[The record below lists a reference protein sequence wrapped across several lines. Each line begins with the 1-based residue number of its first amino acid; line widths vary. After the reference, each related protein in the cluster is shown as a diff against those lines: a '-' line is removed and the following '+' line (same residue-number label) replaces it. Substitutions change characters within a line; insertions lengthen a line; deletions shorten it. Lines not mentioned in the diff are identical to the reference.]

1 MLLIIYC
8 QRKISFC
15 DNIFHM
21 SEIKYLGEMETAF
34 MALAD
39 KTRLRLLNLMADSE
53 VCVCFF
59 TQVLGDSQPKISR
72 HLAYLRNADLVE
84 ARRDGKW
91 MHYSI
96 KWPEDEGIRSVLR
109 STLTALADDAEL
121 QADKAN
127 YKKAC
132 CTPELLVQIA
142 RTPMAFISDN
152 ADMFETVNVPV
163 RQAHNE
169 LDEFLL

>member
-1 MLLIIYC
+1 
-8 QRKISFC
+8 
-15 DNIFHM
+15 M
-21 SEIKYLGEMETAF
+21 SDVKYLKEMETLF

-39 KTRLRLLNLMADSE
+39 KTRLRLLNLMAEDE

-59 TQVLGDSQPKISR
+59 TEVLGDSQPKISR

-96 KWPEDEGIRSVLR
+96 RWPNDEGLRSVLR
-109 STLTALADDAEL
+109 ATLTAMADDAEMR
-121 QADKAN
+121 ADKAN
-127 YKKAC
+127 YENVC

-142 RTPMAFISDN
+142 RTPIDFISPK
-152 ADMFETVNVPV
+152 ADVYEPAVSS
-163 RQAHNE
+163 RQAAHNE

>member
-1 MLLIIYC
+1 
-8 QRKISFC
+8 
-15 DNIFHM
+15 M
-21 SEIKYLGEMETAF
+21 SEMAYLKSMETMF

-39 KTRLRLLNLMADSE
+39 KTRLRLLNLMAADE

-59 TQVLGDSQPKISR
+59 TEVLGDSQPKISR

-96 KWPEDEGIRSVLR
+96 KWPEDEGMRSVLR
-109 STLTALADDAEL
+109 STLTALADDPEMR
-121 QADKAN
+121 QDKAN
-127 YKKAC
+127 YTTVC

-142 RTPMAFISDN
+142 RTPIDFISVQPDIN
-152 ADMFETVNVPV
+152 EPR
-163 RQAHNE
+163 RQAAHNE

>member
-1 MLLIIYC
+1 MR
-8 QRKISFC
+8 QST
-15 DNIFHM
+15 
-21 SEIKYLGEMETAF
+21 YLKAVETMF

-39 KTRLRLLNLMADSE
+39 KTRLRLLNLMAADE

-59 TQVLGDSQPKISR
+59 TEVLGDSQPKISR

-96 KWPEDEGIRSVLR
+96 KWPEDEGMRSVLR
-109 STLTALADDAEL
+109 STLTALADDTEMQL
-121 QADKAN
+121 DKARYSN
-127 YKKAC
+127 VC

-142 RTPMAFISDN
+142 RTPIDFIS
-152 ADMFETVNVPV
+152 AEPDMSRHQRPP
-163 RQAHNE
+163 AHNE

>member
-1 MLLIIYC
+1 
-8 QRKISFC
+8 
-15 DNIFHM
+15 M
-21 SEIKYLGEMETAF
+21 SEMAYLKAMETMF

-39 KTRLRLLNLMADSE
+39 KTRLRLLNLMAAEE

-59 TQVLGDSQPKISR
+59 TGVLGDSQPKISR

-96 KWPEDEGIRSVLR
+96 RWPEDEGMRSVLR
-109 STLTALADDAEL
+109 STLTALGDDLEM
-121 QADKAN
+121 QQDKAK
-127 YKKAC
+127 YTDVC

-142 RTPMAFISDN
+142 RTPIDFISVQ
-152 ADMFETVNVPV
+152 ADITEPQRKV
-163 RQAHNE
+163 AHNE

>member
-1 MLLIIYC
+1 
-8 QRKISFC
+8 
-15 DNIFHM
+15 M
-21 SEIKYLGEMETAF
+21 SETAYLKAMETMF

-39 KTRLRLLNLMADSE
+39 KTRLRLLNLMAADE

-59 TQVLGDSQPKISR
+59 TEVLGDSQPKISR

-96 KWPEDEGIRSVLR
+96 KWPEDEGMRSVLR
-109 STLTALADDAEL
+109 STLTALADDPEMRR
-121 QADKAN
+121 DKAN
-127 YKKAC
+127 YKNVC
-132 CTPELLVQIA
+132 YTPELLVQIA
-142 RTPMAFISDN
+142 RTPIDFISVQP
-152 ADMFETVNVPV
+152 DMNEPR
-163 RQAHNE
+163 RQPAAHNE

>member
-1 MLLIIYC
+1 
-8 QRKISFC
+8 
-15 DNIFHM
+15 M
-21 SEIKYLGEMETAF
+21 SEIAYLKVLEAAF

-39 KTRLRLLNLMADSE
+39 KTRLRLLNLMAGDE

-59 TQVLGDSQPKISR
+59 TEVLGYSQPKISR

-96 KWPEDEGIRSVLR
+96 KWPDDEGMRSVLR
-109 STLTALADDAEL
+109 STLNALADDPEM
-121 QADKAN
+121 QRDKARYTN
-127 YKKAC
+127 VC

-142 RTPMAFISDN
+142 RTPIDFISVQPDTM
-152 ADMFETVNVPV
+152 APR
-163 RQAHNE
+163 RQLAHNE

>member
-1 MLLIIYC
+1 MA
-8 QRKISFC
+8 
-15 DNIFHM
+15 DV
-21 SEIKYLGEMETAF
+21 KYLKEMETLF

-39 KTRLRLLNLMADSE
+39 KTRLRLLNLMAEDE

-59 TQVLGDSQPKISR
+59 TGVLGDSQPKISR

-96 KWPEDEGIRSVLR
+96 KWPEDEGMRSILR
-109 STLTALADDAEL
+109 STLTALADNHEM
-121 QADKAN
+121 QQDKAN
-127 YKKAC
+127 YQNVC
-132 CTPELLVQIA
+132 CTPELMVQIA
-142 RTPMAFISDN
+142 RTPIDFISPK
-152 ADMFETVNVPV
+152 ADMYEPAGSD
-163 RQAHNE
+163 RAGSHND